1 MSLLSPSVAP
11 NPWLLLAD
19 RLSPPPVD
27 VFGLLGYTPNAK
39 QSEFHE
45 ATEYDVL
52 YGGARGGGKALDAR
66 TPIPTPTG
74 WTTMGEVDVGDLV
87 FDADGIPTTVLA
99 CSPLMLGHECYRVT
113 FSDCSVIDAD
123 AEHLWWTFTI
133 AERAAL
139 LRRSPEFRAR
149 RREARPSRATG
160 HRSAAFTAAIS
171 RRNSWMPPPTK
182 ATPLGS
188 VRTTAEIRA
197 TVAYDRRSAGSN
209 HSIPVAGPLELPAAE
224 LPIPPYTLGAWLGD
238 GDSAGPG
245 ITVGPGDE
253 QTLIEI
259 EADGY
264 GVSPRS
270 ARMHYVIGD
279 RVFTERA
286 NGRRG
291 WVRTFTTQ
299 LRNLGVLANKHIP
312 SLYLRAAVDQRLAL
326 LQGLI
331 DTDGYVN
338 PRGHV
343 SFTSTNPR
351 LALDFVELVNSLGI
365 KAVASEGRAKLN
377 GKDCGPVWDI
387 KFVTDLQVCRLGRK
401 RSRQK
406 AGGFRGTHAQRYILS
421 VEQIPSVPVRCI
433 TVDSPG
439 HLYLAGRSMIPT
451 HNSYSLT
458 VEAIKQAIRV
468 PGLRCAV
475 FRRSYPELYESILSN
490 ALVKLDFAR
499 ALGARWNA
507 DAKVLTFPNQSS
519 IRFRY
524 AETLP
529 DASHYQGGE
538 YGLLCLDERAQFA
551 PGVVEVLR
559 EGLRSGDGGRSVV
572 GIRSTCNPGGASHTV
587 VKTDYIEAT
596 DHGKNVVL
604 DEQGRTIRFIPATVW
619 DNIEHVSQA
628 YVAELMSIKDPARRR
643 AMLDGDFSAFG
654 GQVFEEWNYDRHV
667 VPRPREALPESWER
681 WCGIDHG
688 WRSPWAVLW
697 LAKDGD
703 QRIWVYR
710 ELYRTMT
717 DARVQA
723 RMIMDMEAEAGEEYV
738 RHVIDPSTASK
749 DNAGPSIYEM
759 YGQEGLGCL
768 KADNDRLGGLELVHQ
783 ALSDGPLCRWH
794 AHQKALGKWHQDTCP
809 MLHVFDGTCP
819 NLVRTL
825 PDLPY
830 DKTRI
835 EDVDTKVEDHA
846 YDALRYALKSMFG
859 PGGPVDYDD
868 EDGPVRAYKVLE
880 MVPGAGTAHSPFVTN
895 GNGNGSSNG
904 H

>member
-1 MSLLSPSVAP
+1 LLSPSVAP

-19 RLSPPPVD
+19 RLSAPPVD

-66 TPIPTPTG
+66 TPIPTLTG

-113 FSDCSVIDAD
+113 FSDGSVIDAD

-133 AERAAL
+133 AERAAQ
-139 LRRSPEFRAR
+139 
-149 RREARPSRATG
+149 
-160 HRSAAFTAAIS
+160 
-171 RRNSWMPPPTK
+171 

-197 TVAYDRRSAGSN
+197 TVGCN
-209 HSIPVAGPLELPAAE
+209 
-224 LPIPPYTLGAWLGD
+224 IPP
-238 GDSAGPG
+238 
-245 ITVGPGDE
+245 
-253 QTLIEI
+253 Q
-259 EADGY
+259 
-264 GVSPRS
+264 
-270 ARMHYVIGD
+270 
-279 RVFTERA
+279 F
-286 NGRRG
+286 
-291 WVRTFTTQ
+291 
-299 LRNLGVLANKHIP
+299 
-312 SLYLRAAVDQRLAL
+312 VD
-326 LQGLI
+326 
-331 DTDGYVN
+331 
-338 PRGHV
+338 
-343 SFTSTNPR
+343 
-351 LALDFVELVNSLGI
+351 
-365 KAVASEGRAKLN
+365 
-377 GKDCGPVWDI
+377 
-387 KFVTDLQVCRLGRK
+387 
-401 RSRQK
+401 
-406 AGGFRGTHAQRYILS
+406 AQRYILS
-421 VEQIPSVPVRCI
+421 VEQILSVPVRCI

-458 VEAIKQAIRV
+458 VEAIKQAIKV

-654 GQVFEEWNYDRHV
+654 GQVFEEFSYDRHV
-667 VPRPREALPESWER
+667 VPRPTEALPKSWER
-681 WCGIDHG
+681 WCGIDYG
-688 WRSPWAVLW
+688 RRDPWAVLW
-697 LAKDGD
+697 MAIDNDHRVWL
-703 QRIWVYR
+703 YR
-710 ELYRTMT
+710 ELYQTGVGVRE
-717 DARVQA
+717 QA
-723 RMIMDMEAEAGEEYV
+723 RRIMAIEAEAGELAV
-738 RHVIDPSTASK
+738 RHAIDPST
-749 DNAGPSIYEM
+749 DNHLTDGLSIYEE
-759 YGQEGLGCL
+759 YAQEGLGCL
-768 KADNDRLGGLELVHQ
+768 KADNDRIGGWQLVHDVL
-783 ALSDGPLCRWH
+783 ADGPLCRWH
-794 AHQKALGKWHQDTCP
+794 EHQKEQGRWHQDTCP

-830 DKTRI
+830 DKTKI

-846 YDALRYALKSMFG
+846 ADALRYALKSMFG
-859 PGGPVDYDD
+859 VGGPVIYDD
-868 EDGPVRAYKVLE
+868 EDRPVRAYKVLE

-895 GNGNGSSNG
+895 GNGNGNGSSNG